1 VKNFTIFLLL
11 ILSFSGFA
19 QSKNRPEKV
28 IEKALQFRNQGD
40 TLKAI
45 TILTKQNAKK
55 PDVRT
60 SILLAEIFFDS
71 GFFKNA
77 IDSYKSAIKIDSL
90 YYPDALFFVADL
102 SIKVGQYID
111 AFNYAK
117 AFVDC
122 RKETGKFFEQANRII
137 ANSYFAIN
145 ELQKADSIKPILL
158 DTKVNSPLDEYWPSL
173 IADESK
179 LIITRL
185 CKMHVG
191 NTYGKQSFQED
202 FYLSE
207 KDSNG
212 VWCEPKPVININTN
226 GNEGSQSISADGRY
240 LFFTACNRPDG
251 FGKCDIYMSE
261 FVDNE
266 WTKSVNVGYP
276 VNSAYWEA
284 QPSVSPDGR
293 TVYFVSNR
301 PDGYGGSDIWLSHKD
316 LFGRWQKPE
325 NLGPSVNTK
334 YDEWSPFIHSDG
346 VTLYFSSEGHV
357 GMGGVDVFVTNII
370 NDTIINEPK
379 NIGFPV
385 NTFAD
390 EKGFVVN
397 TLGDKGF
404 FSTNTNRNSDIYSL
418 QLKKDIRP
426 LPSSFFKGVI
436 VDDDNNNPIKANVEL
451 YEFDNGELL
460 YKSFS
465 NNGNFLFPLVK
476 DKTYALNINSK
487 GYLFFSEN
495 IKLNTDSINNTDSV
509 KIVRLKPI
517 RSGQQIVLN
526 NILFEINSSKLLNE
540 SLLELGK
547 LIELLNDNP
556 EMQIQIHGHT
566 DNVGNEKDNLI
577 LSENRARS
585 VCQYLFDNGISV
597 SRISSLGFGK
607 LRPIASNAD
616 DYGRSLN
623 RRIELFVVK

>member
-1 VKNFTIFLLL
+1 MIVH
-11 ILSFSGFA
+11 FSGFA
-19 QSKNRPEKV
+19 QSKNRQEKV

-45 TILTKQNAKK
+45 TILTKQNSKK
-55 PDVRT
+55 PDVRI

-71 GFFKNA
+71 GFLKNA
-77 IDSYKSAIKIDSL
+77 IDSYKCAINIDSL
-90 YYPDALFFVADL
+90 YYPEALFFVADL
-102 SIKVGQYID
+102 SVKMGFYSD
-111 AFNYAK
+111 ALFYAK
-117 AFVDC
+117 AYVDC
-122 RKETGKFFEQANRII
+122 QKGTDIFIEQANRII
-137 ANSYFAIN
+137 ANSYFAID
-145 ELQKADSIKPILL
+145 ELQKANFTKPILL
-158 DTKVNSPLDEYWPSL
+158 YGKVNSLLDEYWPSL

-179 LIITRL
+179 LVITRL
-185 CKMHVG
+185 CKMYDS
-191 NTYGKQSFQED
+191 NNSSKQFFQED
-202 FYLSE
+202 FYISE

-212 VWCEPKPVININTN
+212 VWCEPKPVININTDR
-226 GNEGSQSISADGRY
+226 NEGSQSISADGRY

-251 FGKCDIYMSE
+251 LGKCDIYMSE
-261 FVDNE
+261 FVNGE
-266 WTKSVNVGYP
+266 WAKSVNVGYP
-276 VNSAYWEA
+276 INSAYWEA

-301 PDGYGGSDIWLSHKD
+301 PGGYGGSDIWVSHKD
-316 LFGRWQKPE
+316 IFGRWQKPH

-346 VTLYFSSEGHV
+346 VTLYFSSEGHI
-357 GMGGVDVFVTNII
+357 GMGGIDVFVTSII
-370 NDTIINEPK
+370 NDTTINKPK

-397 TLGDKGF
+397 TLGDKGY
-404 FSTNTNRNSDIYSL
+404 FSTNTNHNSDIYSL
-418 QLKKDIRP
+418 SLKEEIRP
-426 LPSSFFKGVI
+426 LPSSFFKGII
-436 VDDDNNNPIKANVEL
+436 VDDDNNNPIEANVEL

-460 YKSFS
+460 YKSLS
-465 NNGNFLFPLVK
+465 KNGNFLFPIIK

-495 IKLNTDSINNTDSV
+495 IKLNLDSINNTTSV

-517 RSGQQIVLN
+517 RGGQQIILN
-526 NILFEINSSKLLNE
+526 NILFETNSSKLLSK

-547 LIELLNDNP
+547 LIELLNENP

-577 LSENRARS
+577 LSENRASS
-585 VCQYLFDNGISV
+585 VCEYLFDNGISI
-597 SRISSLGFGK
+597 SRISSLGFGES
-607 LRPIASNAD
+607 RPIASNVD